1 MGLRYKDIIIIC
13 YIRNKY
19 VAETAIKCL
28 HAGAI
33 MNKTRAEQYK
43 ESLTLVTMLAT
54 VLHYIYVL
62 AIEILA
68 IYIKFICN
76 LL

>member
-1 MGLRYKDIIIIC
+1 M
-13 YIRNKY
+13 
-19 VAETAIKCL
+19 KCL

-33 MNKTRAEQYK
+33 INKTRAEQYK
-43 ESLTLVTMLAT
+43 EGLALVVMLAT
-54 VLHYIYVL
+54 VLYNIHVL

-68 IYIKFICN
+68 IYIKFICK